1 MSRASPKKSITK
13 KNTSS
18 PVREVFSSF
27 STTVVKHSY
36 EYEFIDRLNKVEVEN
51 DRLRTQMV
59 SIEEKNTVIMNL
71 QQDKDQLERQ
81 LARSEEIRTLLTNEN
96 FALKNEVRVTLEEKK
111 TLENEL
117 FKASEYILSLEEK
130 CHAAHLTSLEV
141 LKTLKAREYEI

>member
-1 MSRASPKKSITK
+1 
-13 KNTSS
+13 
-18 PVREVFSSF
+18 
-27 STTVVKHSY
+27 
-36 EYEFIDRLNKVEVEN
+36 
-51 DRLRTQMV
+51 
-59 SIEEKNTVIMNL
+59 
-71 QQDKDQLERQ
+71 LERQ

-96 FALKNEVRVTLEEKK
+96 SALKNEVRVTLDEKK